1 MIVSAAVLRYVRF
14 IAFAVVVFL
23 AACSGQGGSPAA
35 TAGPPSISPAVP
47 TSVPAA
53 SLAATTA
60 PPTAIGDYLPTE
72 LDGVE
77 LHTFAVAQDVIARL
91 ADATGTEL
99 ELAYASEHGER
110 FVQAIAIRAPGT
122 DPDALGSLFAA
133 AAFPPDGS
141 TAEVTRIE
149 LGGEEV
155 VAVAD
160 PAAISRLGT
169 YYLLARDDVLIVV
182 EAFRPQDAADMI
194 GALPRP

>member
-1 MIVSAAVLRYVRF
+1 MSAAVLRYVRF
-14 IAFAVVVFL
+14 IALAVVVFL
-23 AACSGQGGSPAA
+23 AACSGQGGPVS

-53 SLAATTA
+53 SLAATMA

-77 LHTFAVAQDVIARL
+77 LHTFAVAEDVTARL

-99 ELAYASEHGER
+99 ELAYASEHGAR
-110 FVQAIAIRAPGT
+110 FVQAIAIRAPRT

-141 TAEVTRIE
+141 TAEVTRTQ
-149 LGGEEV
+149 LGGEAV
-155 VAVAD
+155 VTVAD
-160 PAAISRLGT
+160 PAAIARLGT